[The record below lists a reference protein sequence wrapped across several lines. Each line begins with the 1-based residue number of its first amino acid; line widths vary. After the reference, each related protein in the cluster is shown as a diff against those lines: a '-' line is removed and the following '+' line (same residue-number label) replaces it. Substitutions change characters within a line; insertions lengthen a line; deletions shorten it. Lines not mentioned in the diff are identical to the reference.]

1 MVRLNPD
8 EHGTMC
14 GCHVQTFSTETNHF
28 YSLLG
33 KFHSMNQGYKPSCLS
48 TNSHDQYHTYIN
60 RSHPDFVC
68 LGLAYNLSIWVEY
81 GSYPDTCTIISTEI
95 SPVMFGSLVS
105 YSSLWLLNDLV
116 LAVFSSLL
124 LVGCP
129 CDIVPLNLGMTSFEV
144 IVAIMASTFLLI
156 FVLIILS

>member
-1 MVRLNPD
+1 M
-8 EHGTMC
+8 
-14 GCHVQTFSTETNHF
+14 
-28 YSLLG
+28 
-33 KFHSMNQGYKPSCLS
+33 
-48 TNSHDQYHTYIN
+48 
-60 RSHPDFVC
+60 
-68 LGLAYNLSIWVEY
+68 
-81 GSYPDTCTIISTEI
+81 STEI
-95 SPVMFGSLVS
+95 SSGMFGSLVS

>member
-14 GCHVQTFSTETNHF
+14 GCHVQTFSTEANHF

-33 KFHSMNQGYKPSCLS
+33 KFHSMNQSYKPSCLS

-81 GSYPDTCTIISTEI
+81 GSYSDTLYNH
-95 SPVMFGSLVS
+95 V
-105 YSSLWLLNDLV
+105 YRN
-116 LAVFSSLL
+116 
-124 LVGCP
+124 
-129 CDIVPLNLGMTSFEV
+129 
-144 IVAIMASTFLLI
+144 
-156 FVLIILS
+156 

>member
-1 MVRLNPD
+1 
-8 EHGTMC
+8 GTMS
-14 GCHVQTFSTETNHF
+14 GYHVQPFSTETNHF

-48 TNSHDQYHTYIN
+48 TNFHDQYHTYIN

-68 LGLAYNLSIWVEY
+68 LGLAYNLSIWVE
-81 GSYPDTCTIISTEI
+81 
-95 SPVMFGSLVS
+95 FGSLVS

-144 IVAIMASTFLLI
+144 IVAVVASTFLLI
-156 FVLIILS
+156 FVLIVLS